1 MTEHGDGKR
10 QSPGEPL
17 VAGQHLP
24 DSRGQGFHLWNLGR
38 PVELASRN
46 GPRATR
52 SFSPSSL
59 RTRGG
64 PQENECPGK
73 QGSVRSFEN
82 LFAKLSS
89 KRACRSAVRRKYTW
103 SNPSIRCLETC
114 ATHISRSCAA
124 RLRVYLLDKSL
135 EGTEKKTK
143 CRHFKTPS
151 CVTGSVVSKVAA
163 SAGRM
168 SRTRSSTHLSI
179 QTCGRLNTLGDVGE
193 RRRVFEVQS
202 RCLIQ
207 WPAKRRSADNSSA
220 ATRPVH

>member
-73 QGSVRSFEN
+73 QGSVRSFEKLVRKTLLQESLPVSRQEEVYMEQSVDQMLGN
-82 LFAKLSS
+82 LCDPHLTILCSPAQS
-89 KRACRSAVRRKYTW
+89 
-103 SNPSIRCLETC
+103 
-114 ATHISRSCAA
+114 
-124 RLRVYLLDKSL
+124 
-135 EGTEKKTK
+135 
-143 CRHFKTPS
+143 
-151 CVTGSVVSKVAA
+151 
-163 SAGRM
+163 
-168 SRTRSSTHLSI
+168 LSI
-179 QTCGRLNTLGDVGE
+179 GQKLGRHREENEMSTFQDTVLCNRQRREQSSCE
-193 RRRVFEVQS
+193 RRQNVQNTQLDAS
-202 RCLIQ
+202 LHSDLRQ
-207 WPAKRRSADNSSA
+207 A
-220 ATRPVH
+220 

>member
-17 VAGQHLP
+17 VAGEHLP

-124 RLRVYLLDKSL
+124 RLS
-135 EGTEKKTK
+135 
-143 CRHFKTPS
+143 
-151 CVTGSVVSKVAA
+151 
-163 SAGRM
+163 
-168 SRTRSSTHLSI
+168 LSI
-179 QTCGRLNTLGDVGE
+179 GQKLGRHREENKMSTFQDTVLCNRQRREQSSCE
-193 RRRVFEVQS
+193 RRQNVQNTQLDAS
-202 RCLIQ
+202 LHSDLRQ
-207 WPAKRRSADNSSA
+207 A
-220 ATRPVH
+220 